1 MMKLKFSPNL
11 NFLLVCLLAVV
22 FFAATASF
30 NYLTQDENYTKWSSP
45 DETANYFFAKRF
57 SLGEELAFFDPAA
70 VVGDNMVMP
79 RSFRSDAGWLK
90 PVSFLGIILIY
101 GSLGSVLGASAIP
114 FLTPFFAALGIIFF
128 FLVIRKIFSERIGL
142 ISTFLLAF
150 FPVYI
155 YYTVRSM
162 FHNVLFI
169 VLLIIAAY
177 FLISSAPKKQRVEAS
192 LRVDW
197 PKFFSWRF
205 VPRRWLGFIL
215 AFFGGISLGLA
226 AITRTS
232 ELIWLLPALGLIW
245 LFYVRQFGL
254 IKLSLAAC
262 GFFLAVIPNI
272 YFNQLLY
279 SAPIY
284 GGYNEMNRSIDDI
297 SQAGSGVVKSIF
309 SDKEQAIEY
318 LKSIYHNIFYFGFK
332 PEQSLDMANHY
343 IWEMFKP
350 LSILFLLGL
359 LFIIV
364 SSFRKPRK
372 KYFSYLLAFVALSA
386 VLIFY
391 YGSWKFNDNPDPNR
405 FTIGNSYTRYWL
417 PIYLMMM
424 PVAALAITRIGNA
437 LFLAVKN
444 SSRRW
449 QKMAASGAQL
459 VMVLVLAVISLDFV
473 LFGSEEGLSHL
484 YYNNLAERQA
494 AEMIFSLTEP
504 EAVIIT
510 RYYDKFLFPERRVIM
525 GTLPD
530 DEVLRAAYK
539 LVQHYPVYY
548 YNFFLNDKDVAYLNE
563 RKLPFYGLKMTLIKQ
578 VRHNFGLYELEP
590 FFTIVDIT
598 EQVKAETKK

>member
-1 MMKLKFSPNL
+1 MKLKFSLNL
-11 NFLLVCLLAVV
+11 NFLLVCLLAAV
-22 FFAATASF
+22 FFIATASF

-57 SLGEELAFFDPAA
+57 SSGEELAFFDSAA

-90 PVSFLGIILIY
+90 PVSFLGIILVY
-101 GSLGSVLGASAIP
+101 GSLGSLLGTAVIP

-128 FLVIRKIFSERIGL
+128 FLVMRKIFSQRIGL
-142 ISTFLLAF
+142 ISAFLLAF

-162 FHNVLFI
+162 FHNVLFV

-177 FLISSAPKKQRVEAS
+177 LLISSAPKKKQAEIS
-192 LRVDW
+192 LRIDW

-205 VPRRWLGFIL
+205 TPRRWLGFIL
-215 AFFGGISLGLA
+215 AFFGGIALGLA

-254 IKLSLAAC
+254 IKLSLVVC

-297 SQAGSGVVKSIF
+297 SRASSGVVKSVF
-309 SDKEQAIEY
+309 SDKDQALEY

-332 PEQSLDMANHY
+332 QEQSLIMADHY

-350 LSILFLLGL
+350 LSVLFLLGL

-364 SSFRKPRK
+364 SSIRKPRK
-372 KYFSYLLAFVALSA
+372 KYFSYLLAFVTLSA
-386 VLIFY
+386 ILIFY

-424 PVAALAITRIGNA
+424 PIAALAITRISNA

-444 SSRRW
+444 NSKRW
-449 QKMAASGAQL
+449 QKMAASGAQI
-459 VMVLVLAVISLDFV
+459 VIVLVLSMISLDFV

-494 AEMIFSLTEP
+494 AEMVFSLTEP
-504 EAVIIT
+504 EAVIVT

-525 GTLPD
+525 GTIPD
-530 DEVLRAAYK
+530 DEVLRATAK
-539 LVQHYPVYY
+539 LVQYYPVYY

-563 RKLPFYGLKMTLIKQ
+563 RRLPFYGLKISLVKR
-578 VRHNFGLYELEP
+578 VSHNFGLYKLEQ

-598 EQVKAETKK
+598 EQVKAEAKK